1 MDTIFLDVHIPHFP
15 MGVRGLRYN
24 FFFNYT
30 KILDYSLRTNLYIHC
45 SLSGTN
51 LIVLSPQHRE
61 ITLIELQSLVV
72 FGCAALLF
80 MVGATAS
87 THDREEGWDDFLY
100 VYTE

>member
-1 MDTIFLDVHIPHFP
+1 M
-15 MGVRGLRYN
+15 YN
-24 FFFNYT
+24 CVY
-30 KILDYSLRTNLYIHC
+30 
-45 SLSGTN
+45 
-51 LIVLSPQHRE
+51 VLEIGKSTYCTVQMQNVPCLMSYEHRE

-87 THDREEGWDDFLY
+87 THDREEGWDDFLF

>member
-1 MDTIFLDVHIPHFP
+1 MISNNCLVWRHFTSEFFEDCLLRFLNGIFFETRIN
-15 MGVRGLRYN
+15 YN
-24 FFFNYT
+24 PRLKF
-30 KILDYSLRTNLYIHC
+30 LEGYSC
-45 SLSGTN
+45 SSTLGCS
-51 LIVLSPQHRE
+51 HRE

-87 THDREEGWDDFLY
+87 THDREEGWDDFLF

>member
-1 MDTIFLDVHIPHFP
+1 MAGRKMTDDEKIRKYSTVRSVHSRMNNVNSSQRLKLKFCVSLVDNVTVDTSD
-15 MGVRGLRYN
+15 
-24 FFFNYT
+24 
-30 KILDYSLRTNLYIHC
+30 
-45 SLSGTN
+45 
-51 LIVLSPQHRE
+51 HRE

-87 THDREEGWDDFLY
+87 THDREEGWDDFLF

>member
-1 MDTIFLDVHIPHFP
+1 MWWLIIAIHNEVEQELH
-15 MGVRGLRYN
+15 VR
-24 FFFNYT
+24 
-30 KILDYSLRTNLYIHC
+30 ILTVQTNVVAHSHASYSADQEL
-45 SLSGTN
+45 
-51 LIVLSPQHRE
+51 QHRE

-87 THDREEGWDDFLY
+87 THDREEGWDDFLF